1 MQDENAL
8 NCFHKF
14 TKRRLNFSCEVFVSL
29 CTQQFHGGHCP
40 MMTNDDYSSL

>member
-14 TKRRLNFSCEVFVSL
+14 TKRRLNFSGEVFVCLIVHTAISWWSM
-29 CTQQFHGGHCP
+29 P
-40 MMTNDDYSSL
+40 NDDQ